1 MIEEYKFGNILIDG
15 KEYQEDV
22 EVRWT
27 NEVLPWSKEENHL
40 VGLEDVTRAVGVKP
54 EIIVIGTGE
63 SGNVQILQEVKDYF
77 EEHGIKLIIDL
88 TEQATKTFNIIKEES
103 LEEDGRQARVI
114 GLFHLTC

>member
-1 MIEEYKFGNILIDG
+1 MIEEYKFGYILIEG

-22 EVRWT
+22 EIRWT
-27 NEVLPWSKEENHL
+27 DEVLLWPKEENHL
-40 VGLEDVTRAVGVKP
+40 IGLEDVARAAGTNP

-63 SGNVQILQEVKDYF
+63 SGNAQILQEVKDYLQ
-77 EEHGIKLIIDL
+77 ERRIKLIIDH

-103 LEEDGRQARVI
+103 LEEDGRQARVV